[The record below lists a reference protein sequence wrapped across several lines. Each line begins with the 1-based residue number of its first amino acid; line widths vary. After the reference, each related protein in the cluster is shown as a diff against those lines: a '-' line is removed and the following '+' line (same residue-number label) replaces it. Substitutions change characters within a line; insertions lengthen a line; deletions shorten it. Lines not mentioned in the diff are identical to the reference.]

1 MDLRPH
7 IATWTLPGTG
17 PTEDENGMPLPN
29 SGTTVQAACRFH
41 PESKKQMKNETNEA
55 VMQSGRIRF
64 DTGSEMPDLYTNVV
78 VTDGDRE
85 IFTGKVLEVYRGQIG
100 YRCDV

>member
-7 IATWTLPGTG
+7 IVTWTLPGAG
-17 PTEDENGMPLPN
+17 PTEDENGMPLPD
-29 SGTTVQAACRFH
+29 SGTVMTAKCRFH
-41 PESKKQMKNETNEA
+41 PESKKQMKNEANDA

-64 DTGSEMPDLYTNVV
+64 NTGSEMPDVYTH
-78 VTDGDRE
+78 VTVKDGDRV
-85 IFTGKVLEVYRGQIG
+85 IFEGKVLEVYRGQKG